1 MEIEARKVEYVMVH
15 ISRRDTLEKIMDD
28 MMRFIRPV
36 EVAEYDDWFINAS
49 GDIVGV
55 TEYYHGSDSNTV
67 LGKATPAVLEVYNA
81 IKTIRR
87 NLDVLPSEDEDED

>member
-1 MEIEARKVEYVMVH
+1 MEIEARKVEYVRVH
-15 ISRRDTLEKIMDD
+15 IDRGEVLETILND
-28 MMRFIRPV
+28 MVRFIRPV

-81 IKTIRR
+81 INTIRR
-87 NLDVLPSEDEDED
+87 NLDVLPSED

>member
-1 MEIEARKVEYVMVH
+1 MEIEARKVEYVRVH
-15 ISRRDTLEKIMDD
+15 IDRREVLETILND
-28 MMRFIRPV
+28 MVRLIRPV

-87 NLDVLPSEDEDED
+87 NLDVLPSEDED

>member
-1 MEIEARKVEYVMVH
+1 MEIEARKVEYVRVH
-15 ISRRDTLEKIMDD
+15 IDRGEVLKTILND

-87 NLDVLPSEDEDED
+87 NLDVLPSEDED

>member
-1 MEIEARKVEYVMVH
+1 MEIEARKVEYVRVH
-15 ISRRDTLEKIMDD
+15 IDRGEVLKTILND

-87 NLDVLPSEDEDED
+87 NLDVLPSED

>member
-1 MEIEARKVEYVMVH
+1 MEIEARKVEYVKVH
-15 ISRRDTLEKIMDD
+15 ISRRATLQRIMDD

-55 TEYYHGSDSNTV
+55 TEYYHGNDSNTV

-81 IKTIRR
+81 INTIRR
-87 NLDVLPSEDEDED
+87 NLDVLPSED

>member
-1 MEIEARKVEYVMVH
+1 MEIEARKVEYVRVH
-15 ISRRDTLEKIMDD
+15 IDRREVLETILND
-28 MMRFIRPV
+28 MVRFIRPV

-87 NLDVLPSEDEDED
+87 NLDVLPSED

>member
-1 MEIEARKVEYVMVH
+1 MEIEARKVEYVKVH
-15 ISRRDTLEKIMDD
+15 ISRRATLEKIMND
-28 MMRFIRPV
+28 MVRFIRPV

-81 IKTIRR
+81 IRTIRR